1 MGGGTVGR
9 VLPAGAT
16 VEVGVTEA
24 DDDGLRSS
32 NLPAFFF
39 ILEGRGESLLVTGLD
54 VLDPLGLSEGLP
66 EGEIRFLRGGRTFCP
81 LIASSMRLDCEY
93 VDVDDERA
101 V

>member
-1 MGGGTVGR
+1 MVGR
-9 VLPAGAT
+9 VDPAGGT
-16 VEVGVTEA
+16 VEVGVRDA

-39 ILEGRGESLLVTGLD
+39 ILEGRGESPLITGLD

-81 LIASSMRLDCEY
+81 LMASSVRLE
-93 VDVDDERA
+93 
-101 V
+101 